1 MVIITGRHE
10 VLLASSVW
18 RAGILKGPTLHMT
31 VPPTKTLPTPVVSS
45 AEVALELEVV
55 LIGG

>member
-1 MVIITGRHE
+1 M
-10 VLLASSVW
+10 LLASSVW